1 MGKVR
6 TCPKCGRI
14 ESQYTYFCTECGTKT
29 IESDGQVP
37 LRKENTVGVSNAYKE
52 QKPGVKAVT
61 PADVTLGP
69 DSLSAQR
76 VEADNV
82 SSERK
87 IENDASSD
95 SVTAQKN
102 APSVTI
108 SKKTIGII
116 AGALVV
122 VIGVIL
128 AFSIGRN
135 NTSNDNLQLASK
147 AENESNVGY
156 SDSYE
161 LHADDGYKE
170 QEQEYYLD
178 QNEAEHSESV
188 DYVEVPNWFVVNG
201 VAVKGNELCFS
212 RDDSLQMGNG
222 ECPLT
227 VKHYVFND
235 SGSLYSMNE
244 YIIFENEWSAS
255 QYADELNSYNNEGKN
270 NFGMQMGDTRYY
282 SVGNILVEEF
292 LPQYTQY
299 NVGTLQDEITMF
311 SDYGW
316 SIEYVSSDGQQVDGD
331 SYILSGSDSRFV
343 DKSELRELSADE
355 CRLARNEIY
364 ARHGRMF
371 SDEVLQE
378 YFNMKDW
385 YDPWISPDDFQ
396 ESMLNDYEIYNRDLI
411 VEYEKEM
418 GYR

>member
-6 TCPKCGRI
+6 TCPKCGRV

-37 LRKENTVGVSNAYKE
+37 SRKETAVGVSNAYKE
-52 QKPGVKAVT
+52 QKPDVKAVT
-61 PADVTLGP
+61 PTDVTFGS
-69 DSLSAQR
+69 DSISAQR
-76 VEADNV
+76 EETDNV
-82 SSERK
+82 SSEGK
-87 IENDASSD
+87 IENDKSSD

-108 SKKTIGII
+108 SKKTIGIT

-188 DYVEVPNWFVVNG
+188 DDVEVPNWFVVNG

-222 ECPLT
+222 EYPLT
-227 VKHYVFND
+227 VTHYVFND

-316 SIEYVSSDGQQVDGD
+316 SIEYVSSDGQQVDDD

-371 SDEVLQE
+371 SDEALQE